1 MQTAIYIVQAALLQ
15 LLMWIFAILPL
26 DTASAFGGWIGRTI
40 GPLLGASKRAGR
52 HLEIA
57 FPGMPTE
64 EKKKI
69 TRDMWENIGRNLAE
83 YPHLAQI
90 GRERLTIHNEHII
103 KDVIAAGNGG
113 VFFSAHVGNW
123 EAPVPGMLARYGVAA
138 SLTYRALN
146 NTYADN
152 ILRRYRTLAE
162 KIKAYPKAR
171 ESGKLLISDL
181 KNKGYL
187 AILIDQKYNEG
198 VAVPF
203 FGRPAMTNPIFIE
216 LAQKY
221 KCPVIPVRCKRVNG
235 VHFEITLHEPLKI
248 NRTEQALA
256 EAHSILES
264 WIKDAPE
271 QWLWLHR
278 RWKSEQL
285 KTN

>member
-1 MQTAIYIVQAALLQ
+1 MYIIQAALLQ
-15 LLMWIFAILPL
+15 VLMWIFAILPL
-26 DTASAFGGWIGRTI
+26 DAASAFGGWIGRTF
-40 GPLLGASKRAGR
+40 GPLMGVSKRAGR

-57 FPGMPTE
+57 FPGMPPAG
-64 EKKKI
+64 KKKI
-69 TRDMWENIGRNLAE
+69 VRGMWDNIGRNIGE

-90 GRERLTIHNEHII
+90 GKERLTVHNEHII

-113 VFFSAHVGNW
+113 IFFSAHVGNW
-123 EAPVPGMLARYGVAA
+123 EVHVPGMLARYGVAA

-146 NTYADN
+146 NIYADN
-152 ILRRYRTLAE
+152 ILRRYRTLAGE
-162 KIKAYPKAR
+162 IKAYPKAR
-171 ESGKLLISDL
+171 ESGKLLITDL

-198 VAVPF
+198 IAVPF
-203 FGRPAMTNPIFIE
+203 FGRPAMTNPIFVQ

-221 KCPVIPVRCKRVNG
+221 KCPVIATRCKRTKGAN
-235 VHFEITLHEPLKI
+235 FEITLHEPLDMSGS
-248 NRTEQALA
+248 TEQIMI
-256 EAHSILES
+256 EAHSILEG

-285 KTN
+285 K